1 MTAKEALEKLTNY
14 KCSSMSEKIECKK
27 VVETALSRL
36 EKLEKILLDPKTDD
50 TLWFCETFIAQYVS
64 QCSQEERVFFTE
76 HIETL
81 GNLRFLI
88 KQLKEGLL
96 K

>member
-1 MTAKEALEKLTNY
+1 MTAKEALLKFVQNNGIIIAPELP
-14 KCSSMSEKIECKK
+14 II
-27 VVETALSRL
+27 LRDFDRL
-36 EKLEKILLDPKTDD
+36 ENLEKILLDPKTDD

-76 HIETL
+76 YIEYL

>member
-1 MTAKEALEKLTNY
+1 MTANQALKILAIKSFDDKFIQHHDIIEA
-14 KCSSMSEKIECKK
+14 
-27 VVETALSRL
+27 ALNRL
-36 EKLEKILLDPKTDD
+36 NEIEKILLDPKTDD
-50 TLWFCETFIAQYVS
+50 TLWFCESFIAQYVS
-64 QCSQEERVFFTE
+64 QCSEEERVFFTE